1 MTFHFA
7 FPARRHFSV
16 ALLLGLAG
24 AGGAHAQADRD
35 VAAVEVAQLSPV
47 AEAGNVAQPS
57 VAAHAIPAQIP
68 AEPLRVRRIEIGSA
82 AQTLWDLQRASPG
95 VRPRPIDGDQASR
108 SYQRYLKSFETTI
121 PEHYNSGL
129 GLEKK

>member
-35 VAAVEVAQLSPV
+35 VAAVEVAQLSPA
-47 AEAGNVAQPS
+47 AEADSVVPPS
-57 VAAHAIPAQIP
+57 VAAHAIPAP

-82 AQTLWDLQRASPG
+82 TQALWDLQRASPG

-129 GLEKK
+129 GLEKKK

>member
-35 VAAVEVAQLSPV
+35 VAAVEVAQLSPA
-47 AEAGNVAQPS
+47 AEADSVVPPS
-57 VAAHAIPAQIP
+57 VAAHAIPAP

-82 AQTLWDLQRASPG
+82 TQALWDLQRASPG

-129 GLEKK
+129 GLDKKK

>member
-7 FPARRHFSV
+7 FPARRHFSM

-24 AGGAHAQADRD
+24 AGGAHAQADRN
-35 VAAVEVAQLSPV
+35 VAAVVVAQHSPA
-47 AEAGNVAQPS
+47 AEVDSVVPPS
-57 VAAHAIPAQIP
+57 VAAHAIPAP

-82 AQTLWDLQRASPG
+82 AQALWDMQRASPG

-129 GLEKK
+129 GLEKKK